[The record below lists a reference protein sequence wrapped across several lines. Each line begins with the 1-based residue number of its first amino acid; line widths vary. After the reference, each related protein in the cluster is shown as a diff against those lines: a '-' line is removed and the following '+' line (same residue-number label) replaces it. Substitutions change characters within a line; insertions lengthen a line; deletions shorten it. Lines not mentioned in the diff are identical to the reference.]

1 MANKPRPPARTY
13 TEDFKQ
19 EVLEYYKVNGA
30 RKAAD
35 RFEVPLSTV
44 SYWVRRYGAKTEVKQ
59 ISRAATETYQQ
70 SMAERRA
77 RLAND
82 LTMDAE
88 KLRESVWKPH
98 MYHDWGGKD
107 HEFDEREVQ
116 SVPPADKLKL
126 IQAASTALDQA
137 KKLSEE
143 TDNTKMQ
150 AESMLERLAKM
161 VGEPDDG

>member
-1 MANKPRPPARTY
+1 MANKPRPASRTY
-13 TEDFKQ
+13 TDEFRQ

-30 RKAAD
+30 RKAAKH
-35 RFEVPLSTV
+35 FEIPLSTV
-44 SYWVRRYGAKTEVKQ
+44 SNWVKKYKVKTEVKQ

>member
-1 MANKPRPPARTY
+1 MAEKKSPSPTVYA
-13 TEDFKQ
+13 EDFKM
-19 EVLEYYKVNGA
+19 EVLEYYKTHGPT
-30 RKAAD
+30 AASK
-35 RFEVPLSTV
+35 RFEIPLSTV
-44 SYWVRRYGAKTEVKQ
+44 SNWVKKYKVKTEVKQ
-59 ISRAATETYQQ
+59 ISRAATETFQQ
-70 SMAERRA
+70 TMAERRA
-77 RLAND
+77 RLAD
-82 LTMDAE
+82 SLTEDAE
-88 KLRESVWKPH
+88 RLRDAVWKPH

-161 VGEPDDG
+161 VGEPDDS

>member
-1 MANKPRPPARTY
+1 MADKPRPPARTY
-13 TEDFKQ
+13 TDEFRS
-19 EVLEYYKVNGA
+19 EVVEYYKTHGA
-30 RKAAD
+30 RAASKH
-35 RFEVPLSTV
+35 FEVPLSTV
-44 SYWVRRYGAKTEVKQ
+44 ASWVRKSGARTEIKQ
-59 ISRAATETYQQ
+59 ISRAATETFQQ

-77 RLAND
+77 SLAND

-88 KLRESVWKPH
+88 KLRDSVWKPH

-143 TDNTKMQ
+143 TDNTKLQ

>member
-1 MANKPRPPARTY
+1 MANKPRPAARTY
-13 TEDFKQ
+13 TEDFKV
-19 EVLEYYKVNGA
+19 EVVEYYKTHGPT
-30 RKAAD
+30 AAAKH
-35 RFEVPLSTV
+35 FEIPLSTV
-44 SYWVRRYGAKTEVKQ
+44 YGWARKRKAKTEVKQ

>member
-1 MANKPRPPARTY
+1 MANKPRPAARTY
-13 TEDFKQ
+13 TDEFKA
-19 EVLEYYKVNGA
+19 EVVEYYKTHGPT
-30 RKAAD
+30 AASKHL
-35 RFEVPLSTV
+35 EVPLSTV
-44 SYWVRRYGAKTEVKQ
+44 SKWARQANARTDIKQ

-70 SMAERRA
+70 TMAERRA
-77 RLAND
+77 RLANS
-82 LTMDAE
+82 LTEDAE
-88 KLRESVWKPH
+88 KLRDAVWKPH

-116 SVPPADKLKL
+116 AVPPADKLKL